1 MRQCLEANKMKY
13 VMMGELLASKGEIQ
27 ERTFFDNKRQNETN
41 TNGSF
46 KNQILEQLKIN
57 HKAAL
62 AMKYGMLWLQK
73 VRDIRKRKEME
84 TIYKQ

>member
-46 KNQILEQLKIN
+46 KNQILE
-57 HKAAL
+57 
-62 AMKYGMLWLQK
+62 
-73 VRDIRKRKEME
+73 
-84 TIYKQ
+84 